1 LIVALEVCLKSFAWS
16 LVLLVLLVS
25 CGEVVPVSP
34 DAPGDPCTGTCECR
48 VDTDCAA
55 HAVCDDQVTSR
66 VCTCA
71 AGYTRSAGGA
81 CEWSGV
87 IRDPGFSSATMWTID
102 GAATIDGNLNQA
114 GMVDPGAAHWAPGD
128 ALCKMSRITQSVM
141 MPRYS
146 RAQPLVAQVSFRFSG
161 RFDFI
166 VPSVGFGTAFSD
178 ALQASAGPWRT
189 ARLCLGGG
197 QYAPESSTGAGVQMP
212 LTLMANRLGFECAT
226 IDVMDIDRVEVVP
239 ANPRECPAPG
249 EAANGDAEGPAGWTF
264 NVTGSS
270 TGTFAAGAGEAGTRG
285 ARLYVHLRCE
295 SANALEPISIPVS
308 SAVPSPAL
316 SFFHRATNLSTTFVS
331 LGGVTLPALGGTGG
345 GVTHRLCIPPY
356 MRGAV
361 FNLQASMNT
370 GSGSCADVVGLE
382 TVFDSVKIVNEP
394 SCGTDATMADP
405 GFESPL
411 GLVGATSTPG
421 KSIAR
426 ALNDPSLAHAG
437 SGVLQLSETSTC
449 NDPTWVANII
459 TPSVSGTAG
468 PALSFFYR
476 ADPGVTTLFGVS
488 SGFGPPF
495 TPTQD
500 GAWHQGLVC
509 LNPVLRGRNQNVH
522 FSVRFQS
529 GTCEQVIAAETAYV
543 DDLVVTTDASCP
555 AM

>member
-1 LIVALEVCLKSFAWS
+1 LKCFAWS
-16 LVLLVLLVS
+16 VVLLVA

-48 VDTDCAA
+48 VDTDCTA

-71 AGYTRSAGGA
+71 AGYARDAGGA
-81 CEWSGV
+81 CAWSGV
-87 IRDPGFSSATMWTID
+87 IKDPGFSSATMWTID
-102 GAATIDGNLNQA
+102 GAAAIDGNLNQA

-128 ALCKMSRITQSVM
+128 ALCKMSRITQSVV

-146 RAQPLVAQVSFRFSG
+146 RAEPLVAQVSFRFSG
-161 RFDFI
+161 RFD
-166 VPSVGFGTAFSD
+166 VLAPSVGFGTAFSD
-178 ALQASAGPWRT
+178 ALQATAGPWRT

-197 QYAPESSTGAGVQMP
+197 QYAPESSTGAGVAMP
-212 LTLMANRLGFECAT
+212 LTLMANRLGFECGT
-226 IDVMDIDRVEVVP
+226 IDVMHVDRVEVVP
-239 ANPRECPAPG
+239 ANPNECPAPG
-249 EAANGDAEGPAGWTF
+249 DAANGDAEGAGGWSF

-270 TGTFAAGAGEAGTRG
+270 TGTFAAGGGEAGTKG
-285 ARLYVHLRCE
+285 ARLYLHQRCDG
-295 SANALEPISIPVS
+295 ATALEPISIPTAT
-308 SAVPSPAL
+308 AVASPAL

-331 LGGVTLPALGGTGG
+331 LGGVSLPSLGGTGS
-345 GVTHRLCIPPY
+345 GVTHRLCIPPF

-361 FNLQASMNT
+361 FNLQASMNS
-370 GSGSCADVVGLE
+370 GSGTCTDVVGLE
-382 TVFDSVKIVNEP
+382 TVFDSVKIINEP
-394 SCGTDATMADP
+394 TCGTDATITDP

-426 ALNDPSLAHAG
+426 TLNDPSLAHSG
-437 SGVLQLSETSTC
+437 NGVLQLSETSTC
-449 NDPTWVANII
+449 YDPTWVANII
-459 TPSVSGTAG
+459 TPAVSGTEG

-476 ADPGVTTLFGVS
+476 AAAGVTTRFGVS
-488 SGFGPPF
+488 AGAGPAF
-495 TPTQD
+495 TPIQD
-500 GAWHQGLVC
+500 GEWHQGVVC

-529 GTCEQVIAAETAYV
+529 GTCDQVITAETAYI